1 MSGGRII
8 SSGFSVGPT
17 PKLDAPRT
25 YVVLGAPR
33 GGTSMSAGALR
44 LAGVPMGEN
53 IRIEWNE
60 DSEFVS
66 HKGYI
71 SLFDNPATVEPYLD
85 RLRGLIAARD
95 QKYDVWGWKD
105 PISALYLDRIL
116 GELRNPHLV
125 LVMRD
130 PTAIAMREWAALPQT
145 HVTSASPT
153 FYFDH
158 LAKIQGL
165 YARAVQ
171 TVRDSNLPA
180 LMLSYERCLRY
191 PQDFACRILAFS
203 GMSGGDKVMDGTLMK
218 KISTYVTPDSVT
230 GHLTKSQR
238 AAMQNLA
245 IKKELS
251 FYGSIDDAY
260 RACADLVNSA
270 NYTDAL
276 TLSASI
282 LAAGV
287 EGQRVAPQFVVPP
300 LRFAVIEA
308 GLCFIRAVALANTGD
323 QRRALREVL
332 KFQAAQDF
340 LAQHDVSD
348 PLVANLLEPVAK
360 LRVTLQKALFGESAP
375 QS

>member
-1 MSGGRII
+1 
-8 SSGFSVGPT
+8 
-17 PKLDAPRT
+17 
-25 YVVLGAPR
+25 
-33 GGTSMSAGALR
+33 
-44 LAGVPMGEN
+44 
-53 IRIEWNE
+53 
-60 DSEFVS
+60 
-66 HKGYI
+66 
-71 SLFDNPATVEPYLD
+71 
-85 RLRGLIAARD
+85 
-95 QKYDVWGWKD
+95 
-105 PISALYLDRIL
+105 
-116 GELRNPHLV
+116 
-125 LVMRD
+125 
-130 PTAIAMREWAALPQT
+130 
-145 HVTSASPT
+145 
-153 FYFDH
+153 
-158 LAKIQGL
+158 
-165 YARAVQ
+165 
-171 TVRDSNLPA
+171 
-180 LMLSYERCLRY
+180 
-191 PQDFACRILAFS
+191 
-203 GMSGGDKVMDGTLMK
+203 MDGTLMK